1 MPNGTLCYITPV
13 TGEHPDQGLPPG
25 SPGTPSHPIELPP
38 LPPGVP
44 AHPIV
49 PPSGGTPSHPIFIP
63 GTPEHPITA
72 PPGTIWPPLNP
83 GDGVGGEG
91 WLLVVVLGADGLRR
105 VKWIS
110 VNVGPEH
117 PIVQPPMHGG
127 KPPQIP
133 QPK

>member
-1 MPNGTLCYITPV
+1 
-13 TGEHPDQGLPPG
+13 
-25 SPGTPSHPIELPP
+25 
-38 LPPGVP
+38 VP

-127 KPPQIP
+127 KPPVA